1 MISMELSQSLVCPC
15 NNKLYKCH
23 ASMKTHRS
31 SNIHMMYEYPR
42 IIKDLE
48 VRNKQY
54 ENELM
59 REKRIVK
66 ILLDRLSSLDEKKD
80 V

>member
-1 MISMELSQSLVCPC
+1 
-15 NNKLYKCH
+15 
-23 ASMKTHRS
+23 
-31 SNIHMMYEYPR
+31 MMYEYPR

>member
-1 MISMELSQSLVCPC
+1 MDLSLSLVCPC
-15 NNKLYKCH
+15 NNKMYKC
-23 ASMKTHRS
+23 ARS
-31 SNIHMMYEYPR
+31 LKIHMNSNIHMMYEYPL

-54 ENELM
+54 ENELL

-66 ILLDRLSSLDEKKD
+66 MLLDKLG
-80 V
+80 

>member
-1 MISMELSQSLVCPC
+1 MELSMSLVCPC
-15 NNKLYKCH
+15 NNKMYKC
-23 ASMKTHRS
+23 SGSLKTHMN

-54 ENELM
+54 ENDLA
-59 REKRIVK
+59 REKRLVK
-66 ILLDRLSSLDEKKD
+66 LLLDKLTETS
-80 V
+80 

>member
-1 MISMELSQSLVCPC
+1 M
-15 NNKLYKCH
+15 N
-23 ASMKTHRS
+23 
-31 SNIHMMYEYPR
+31 SNIHMMYEYPL

-54 ENELM
+54 ENELL

-66 ILLDRLSSLDEKKD
+66 MLLDKLG
-80 V
+80 